1 MSPHPFVSSTLAIDH
16 LQFAQ
21 NGVWEE
27 VQTVYP
33 NSFEDLYNLSDW
45 LNRAGRDIAV
55 ETLFLDERSELFGFF
70 GVRTKD
76 FPSADRTLMWM
87 RLATSTASE
96 KSRPFSELMSLCL
109 TALELP
115 SALPDI
121 EPTFELGV
129 FNFWN
134 TAVPVILGKSP
145 VGKLTELIAKQ
156 RGPSWLYEGHKAPI
170 CLEYV
175 WQVPTHLWISRN
187 ISTKS
192 NGLYFID
199 MEKVKR
205 IYYNKAT

>member
-1 MSPHPFVSSTLAIDH
+1 MPSHPFFSSTLAVNH

-33 NSFEDLYNLSDW
+33 NRFEDLYDLFDW
-45 LNRAGRDIAV
+45 LDRAARDVAV
-55 ETLFLDERSELFGFF
+55 ETLFVDKMSELFGFF

-76 FPSADRTLMWM
+76 LPSAYRTLMWM
-87 RLATSTASE
+87 RLATLAASE
-96 KSRPFSELMSLCL
+96 KSRPFNELVSLCL
-109 TALELP
+109 TALNLP
-115 SALPDI
+115 PALPDI
-121 EPTFELGV
+121 DPTFELGV

-145 VGKLTELIAKQ
+145 VEKLTELITNQ
-156 RGPSWLYEGHKAPI
+156 HGPSWLYEGHKAPI

-175 WQVPTHLWISRN
+175 WQLPTHIWISRN
-187 ISTKS
+187 ISTES

-205 IYYNKAT
+205 VYYNEAT